1 MRSHCRSTP
10 RDAGARQRREDVAI
24 RQDDET
30 GLERRDDLLFQ
41 AVGEVGG
48 VEQHEGQLVERV
60 ARLGELDGR
69 LHQRRAGPPGLD
81 DAVALDLEPLAQQLD
96 LRAAADAV
104 GALDRDQLARVAV
117 DAADRGCRGRSSGPP
132 GRLRWRRRRAGRARQ
147 TTGSSSVISTWR
159 VLNVLRDDA
168 A

>member
-1 MRSHCRSTP
+1 MP
-10 RDAGARQRREDVAI
+10 RDFEDPADQRLHVDVQVEDHVRRDREAVQVAQPRPIDAADAGPRQRREDVAI
-24 RQDDET
+24 RQDDEP
-30 GLERRDDLLFQ
+30 GLERRDDLLLQ

-69 LHQRRAGPPGLD
+69 LHQRRAGPAGLD

-117 DAADRGCRGRSSGPP
+117 D
-132 GRLRWRRRRAGRARQ
+132 RQ
-147 TTGSSSVISTWR
+147 IGMPR
-159 VLNVLRDDA
+159 P
-168 A
+168 